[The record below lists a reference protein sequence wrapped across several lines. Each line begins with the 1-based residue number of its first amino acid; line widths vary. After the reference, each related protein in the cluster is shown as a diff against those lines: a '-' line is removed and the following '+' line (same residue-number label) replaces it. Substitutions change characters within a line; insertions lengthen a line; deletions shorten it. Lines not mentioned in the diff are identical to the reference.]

1 MARLAPLP
9 LLLLCAAAPVALAAG
24 AQDMVLG
31 RMVPARADAPSVAQT
46 THARSNYVLHCAGC
60 HGVAG
65 AGAPEKYVPGLQQ
78 LGRFLNV
85 PGGREFVISVPGV
98 MGSGL
103 DDRQVA
109 EVTNWLLATMARD
122 SVPAGHKPYETAE
135 VTQARAKPLVDVAAE
150 RRRVVERARAAGIEI
165 D

>member
-1 MARLAPLP
+1 MRHACLSA
-9 LLLLCAAAPVALAAG
+9 LLIFAACGVQAGG

-31 RMVPARADAPSVAQT
+31 RMVAARPDAPSVAVT
-46 THARSNYVLHCAGC
+46 THARSHYVLHCAGC

-78 LGRFLNV
+78 LGLFLNV

-103 DDRQVA
+103 DDQQVA
-109 EVTNWLLATMARD
+109 EVANWLLATMAKD
-122 SVPAGHKPYETAE
+122 SVPAGHQPYTTAE

-150 RRRVVERARAAGIEI
+150 RRRLVERARAAGITI
-165 D
+165 Q

>member
-1 MARLAPLP
+1 MRAALV
-9 LLLLCAAAPVALAAG
+9 LLLVAAAGTAQAAG

-31 RMVPARADAPSVAQT
+31 RMVASRADAPSVAVT
-46 THARSNYVLHCAGC
+46 THARAHYVLHCAGC

-65 AGAPEKYVPGLQQ
+65 GGAPEKYVPGLQQ
-78 LGRFLNV
+78 LGLFLNV

-103 DDRQVA
+103 DDEQVA
-109 EVTNWLLATMARD
+109 EVANWLLATMAKD
-122 SVPAGHKPYETAE
+122 SVPAGHRPYSTAE

-150 RRRVVERARAAGIEI
+150 RARLVERARAAGIKI
-165 D
+165 N